1 LNEIETIN
9 DRTWFFLIAVV
20 FYDPRDQ
27 HFSFFG
33 VFLFF
38 EISLDVVENF

>member
-20 FYDPRDQ
+20 FYDSRDQ